1 MKKLLISII
10 RVSII
15 VFVIVLIF
23 KFFLPSKLIGN
34 IYTFNYTPHKH
45 HIYDKSGIFSKYD
58 TKKFE
63 EYLDYIFHE
72 SDIDI
77 RFMFLKN
84 CGEET
89 IEEVAVDKV
98 QEFGIG
104 KDNREKRGVL
114 LLYDVENKKLRVEV
128 GYGLEGYFTDAF
140 ISYLVHYHTKEFFE
154 SQDITTGLR
163 LLLFI
168 LHHRI
173 RSEVLENNFDPTI
186 VDIIKNRGY
195 LTGGGGVSSKI
206 VNNGEKKSQLHGS
219 VNSLN
224 KNNYTPQASP
234 NDVYQNYLKWL
245 SAQIFDPNIEM
256 FTYESRQYL
265 KSFPM
270 TKAYFHYILIQEY
283 GKEYKIDTR
292 ENLALL
298 YFTDDPLVSPH
309 FFIKDEE
316 GWRMDF
322 VAEVENTRNRV
333 GGVYTWDYC
342 GEKDAYTSTF
352 LDKLIIIKNYV
363 RISGGDNR
371 ELPIRDRK
379 EI

>member
-23 KFFLPSKLIGN
+23 KFFLPSKLIEN

-45 HIYDKSGIFSKYD
+45 HFYDKSGILSKYD

-63 EYLDYIFHE
+63 EYLDFIFNE

-84 CGEET
+84 CGDKA
-89 IEEVAVDKV
+89 IEEVAVNKV
-98 QEFGIG
+98 QELGIG

-114 LLYDVENKKLRVEV
+114 LLYDVENRKLKVEI

-140 ISYLVHYHTKEFFE
+140 VSYLVHFHTKEFFE

-173 RSEVLENNFDPTI
+173 RSEILEKNFDPTI

-195 LTGGGGVSSKI
+195 LSGGGGVSSK
-206 VNNGEKKSQLHGS
+206 VVKNGKRKSYLHGS
-219 VNSLN
+219 TDSVN
-224 KNNYTPQASP
+224 KNNYIPQSTPG
-234 NDVYQNYLKWL
+234 DVYQKYLEWL
-245 SAQIFDPNIEM
+245 SIQKFDPNIEI
-256 FTYESRQYL
+256 FTKESQQYMNSL
-265 KSFPM
+265 PM

-283 GKEYKIDTR
+283 GKKYKIDIR
-292 ENLALL
+292 DNLALL
-298 YFTDDPLVSPH
+298 FFTDDPLVSPH
-309 FFIKDEE
+309 FFIKDEK
-316 GWRMDF
+316 GWRMDI
-322 VAEVENTRNRV
+322 VAEVQNTRNRV
-333 GGVYTWDYC
+333 GGVYTWDY
-342 GEKDAYTSTF
+342 GGVRDAYTKTF
-352 LDKLIIIKNYV
+352 LDKFIIIKNYI
-363 RISGGDNR
+363 RISDGDNR
-371 ELPIRDRK
+371 ELPIRGS
-379 EI
+379 